1 MLSRAGRTD
10 LEWCRIAAV
19 FQNKN
24 KRQIG
29 LIVRRGR
36 EFCLW
41 FTGVPSLLT
50 QNEIP
55 EYLRA
60 SPQIDSAYLHEA
72 KKESRPRTHAK
83 ADGVRQS
90 TQRSPDFAAESSR
103 AQEAG

>member
-1 MLSRAGRTD
+1 MLSRDWRAD
-10 LEWCRIAAV
+10 LRGSAAAAV
-19 FQNKN
+19 CQSKN
-24 KRQIG
+24 KRQFG
-29 LIVRRGR
+29 LIVRRRR

-41 FTGVPSLLT
+41 FTGVRSLLT

-83 ADGVRQS
+83 ADGARQS
-90 TQRSPDFAAESSR
+90 TQRSPDFAAECSR